1 MESSTIH
8 PKPIQLGPVIFVPRP
23 TFPPTEPIEKME
35 NTNNVIRESTTPF
48 FVNTTTTGAPFF
60 QTTATTTMAPT
71 DYGMSEQQKWM
82 IGGLA
87 TVCVLSMSVAAY
99 QQFKK

>member
-1 MESSTIH
+1 MESTTIQ
-8 PKPIQLGPVIFVPRP
+8 PSAIKLGPVIFVPRP
-23 TFPPTEPIEKME
+23 TIGPTDSMDKME
-35 NTNNVIRESTTPF
+35 NTVVKESTTPF
-48 FVNTTTTGAPFF
+48 FVNTTTTTTSKPFF
-60 QTTATTTMAPT
+60 QTSTTMAPNDSGIT
-71 DYGMSEQQKWM
+71 EQQKWM